1 MKLYVIPI
9 LACLLFAKCS
19 DNNGTEKRQR
29 SRNEVV
35 DVKSKVKEIVMDD
48 VLIGNWPRLYLS
60 DKYLMIS
67 DYKSYD
73 DQIYIFDKN
82 TFQYLKSTAPLGQ
95 GPYEITNLGT
105 ITVDNK
111 RNNIYVNDNS
121 KYKVFSYNMDS
132 LLSDAYYLP
141 TIKAT
146 FRIEEIP
153 NRYYYINDTLSIGTI
168 VLPTSASTFNLTVG
182 KWNMISGEITPMEY
196 TNPEIKRKRVSL
208 AVSPEHDIYVECY
221 HHNDLMTICTL
232 DGHLKY
238 NIYGPHWNNEDS
250 NRMFYFRGVQFCE
263 DKIVAAYLNKANDSY
278 LTTTT
283 LMVFDLTGNYIKT
296 LDVGDRIID
305 FCYDADNNRLLFAL
319 DDEIQFGYLPMEGL
333 L

>member
-1 MKLYVIPI
+1 MIPVLI
-9 LACLLFAKCS
+9 CLLANCS
-19 DNNGTEKRQR
+19 GNNGTEKHQR
-29 SRNEVV
+29 SRNKVV
-35 DVKSKVKEIVMDD
+35 DVKSKVEEIGMED
-48 VLIGNWPRLYLS
+48 VLIGNWPRLHLS
-60 DKYLMIS
+60 DKYLMIN

-73 DQIYIFDKN
+73 DQIYIFDKR

-111 RNNIYVNDNS
+111 RNNIYVNDNA
-121 KYKVFSYNMDS
+121 KYKVFSYNMDR
-132 LLSDAYYLP
+132 LLSEAHYLP
-141 TIKAT
+141 TIKTT
-146 FRIEEIP
+146 FRIEKIP
-153 NRYYYINDTLSIGTI
+153 RQTYFFDDTLSICQI
-168 VLPTSASTFNLTVG
+168 VLPTSASTFLEAVG

-196 TNPEIKRKRVSL
+196 THPEIRRKRISL
-208 AVSPEHDIYVECY
+208 AVSPEHGMYVEGY

-250 NRMFYFRGVQFCE
+250 NRMSYFRNVQFCK
-263 DKIVAAYLNKANDSY
+263 DKIVAGYINKDYNGG

-283 LMVFDLTGNYIKT
+283 LLVFDLTGDYIKT
-296 LDVGDRIID
+296 LEVGYRVID
-305 FCYDADNNRLLFAL
+305 FCYDADNNRLLFAF